1 FVNVSENISEADL
14 VLLAPQVAFER
25 EKISKLTNVPV
36 EVISSQAY
44 ANLDGLAITEYALKL
59 MKK

>member
-1 FVNVSENISEADL
+1 MSEADL